1 MTREELVTFRKSK
14 IVLKSVTVRGCK
26 PAAS

>member
-14 IVLKSVTVRGCK
+14 IVLKSVTVLI
-26 PAAS
+26 PE